1 LVVRFLGNLAPP
13 SPSSVWMKGLLYAK
27 HGLCLFNTQKIKKV
41 PNCRNVL
48 FTRLAVTLKTMNYI
62 GDNMQE

>member
-1 LVVRFLGNLAPP
+1 M
-13 SPSSVWMKGLLYAK
+13 SHIDY
-27 HGLCLFNTQKIKKV
+27 LFNTKKIKQV

-48 FTRLAVTLKTMNYI
+48 FTQSAVTLKTMNYI